1 MPSEESR
8 QEQALALARRAR
20 EALPP
25 ELAAHLSNGVEA
37 AVSLLAQAV
46 ERLADD
52 SPGFILDLDEYGP
65 GQLEALRAKIT
76 GQPAPDA
83 DTLPA
88 VSATKFVIS
97 FSDIEL
103 DLDDIWPD
111 GAPENPTPEDVI
123 AVMEEAEYAH
133 PMHVIREWL
142 LIESLFVRAAEDE
155 DGEGEVEWDGS

>member
-76 GQPAPDA
+76 GQPAPEV
-83 DTLPA
+83 DTLPT
-88 VSATKFVIS
+88 VATKFVIS
-97 FSDIEL
+97 FPDVEL
-103 DLDDIWPD
+103 EASDIWPD

-142 LIESLFVRAAEDE
+142 LIEGLFVRDAEDE